1 MRGTS
6 NLIHILKL
14 TVLSLN
20 YIRVTL
26 RKISTLYSEFGPVL
40 ILQGY
45 SIIEVRGSSIVG
57 LLVRRNSSLKSISL
71 MINYQGFEID
81 WTVVIILIKK
91 TIVRYSHHE

>member
-1 MRGTS
+1 M
-6 NLIHILKL
+6 KL

-45 SIIEVRGSSIVG
+45 SIIEVRPASIVG

-91 TIVRYSHHE
+91 TIVRYSYHE